1 MRFFKSKKNEKEKQ
15 SGLILFE
22 KVEDA
27 VKTEKL
33 LKRYGYN
40 IKLVAPPPDLRK
52 GCDLSIAFNIVE
64 LLGIENLLKDKKIN
78 FLEIKSLE
86 SGSELLDIVKV
97 VDFGSAVMVKAGNM
111 KMTIDKNSGVILN
124 TSGGGCPDIPYLNL
138 QLVGKKI
145 DEVKRPKELGLTLCA
160 LMLDRAYEECL
171 KIFYKEK
178 KC

>member
-1 MRFFKSKKNEKEKQ
+1 M
-15 SGLILFE
+15 
-22 KVEDA
+22 
-27 VKTEKL
+27 
-33 LKRYGYN
+33 
-40 IKLVAPPPDLRK
+40 
-52 GCDLSIAFNIVE
+52 
-64 LLGIENLLKDKKIN
+64 LGVENLLKDEKIS
-78 FLEIKSLE
+78 FVEIRAVE
-86 SGSELLDIVKV
+86 GSTELLDIVKI

-111 KMTIDKNSGVILN
+111 KMTIDKYSGVILN

-178 KC
+178 MC